1 MVSLA
6 LSWCLLLCG
15 GLVNQ
20 ANAMQQMLPAAT
32 ALDEI
37 VLSKTDLTEKVPP
50 CHGQQGDTE
59 VDSASLTAA
68 HDNCSGC
75 ETQATQL
82 DPLSLPAMVLLV
94 SWLNV
99 TEIWSVKQPANNW
112 FAHSPPPRPSVPL
125 YLRKNLLLI

>member
-20 ANAMQQMLPAAT
+20 AKAMEHMLPAAS
-32 ALDEI
+32 ALNDT
-37 VLSKTDLTEKVPP
+37 VLSETKLTEDVPP
-50 CHGQQGDTE
+50 CHGQQAVAKD
-59 VDSASLTAA
+59 DSGGKSAL

-75 ETQATQL
+75 ETPATQL

-94 SWLNV
+94 SWLHV
-99 TEIWSVKQPANNW
+99 TEIWSVKQPFNNW